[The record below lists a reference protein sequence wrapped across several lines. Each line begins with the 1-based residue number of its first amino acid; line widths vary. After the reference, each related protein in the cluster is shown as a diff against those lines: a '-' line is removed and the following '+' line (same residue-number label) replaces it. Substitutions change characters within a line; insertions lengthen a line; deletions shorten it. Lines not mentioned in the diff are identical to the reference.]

1 MPHVSKAKLAEL
13 LGVSRPYISKL
24 VSKGVIPIDA
34 DGQIDYDTAILALK
48 DIASPGPQLRHA
60 SPADTPPMQEI
71 RASALEANP
80 DAEGDAPAT
89 ATSLDDQGIP
99 KNYQQARALRE
110 RFAAMNERLKFER
123 DISYLVD
130 ADGVGKGI
138 QDILATLRAHLDLVP
153 GRAIADLPV
162 EIGHPIRLKIA
173 AELEAALTTAR
184 EQLQKLLEPPPVQH
198 KDNASENFNAFSDIH

>member
-1 MPHVSKAKLAEL
+1 MPHVSQAELAKL
-13 LGVSRPYISKL
+13 LGVSRPYVNKL
-24 VSKGVIPIDA
+24 VSKGVLALEA
-34 DGQIDYDTAILALK
+34 DGRIDYDTAILALK

-60 SPADTPPMQEI
+60 SAADTPLMQEI

-80 DAEGDAPAT
+80 DAEGDDPAPAP
-89 ATSLDDQGIP
+89 SLDDQGIP

-123 DISYLVD
+123 DIGYLVD

-153 GRAIADLPV
+153 DRAIADLPV
-162 EIGHPIRLKIA
+162 EIGHPVRMKIA

-184 EQLQKLLEPPPVQH
+184 EQLHKLLELPP
-198 KDNASENFNAFSDIH
+198 ASPPDLVH